1 MKKGQKKK
9 QDKAFKKRAKEKHA
23 HKRAQAF
30 GAMTALHH
38 VRQARNYPIE
48 GCWVQQ
54 DWQKGDSG
62 LAVVVVARRQP
73 NGNIVFGNYLVD
85 MFCLGLKN
93 TFCNADVPASQFH
106 HEHLPYFYRNT
117 AQSMSISPALAHEII
132 YGGIEYAAKFDF
144 RPQRDFRDS
153 QWVLDPPETHPRS
166 GKVEFGKD
174 GKPLFISGPYDNA
187 EAIVRQLRR
196 TAGEG
201 NFNYLMMLGEPPDDF
216 FVEDDDGFEEEEG
229 VN

>member
-9 QDKAFKKRAKEKHA
+9 QDKALKKRTKEKLS
-23 HKRAQAF
+23 HKRERAL
-30 GAMTALHH
+30 GAVTALYQ
-38 VRQARNYPIE
+38 VRHARNYPIE
-48 GCWVQQ
+48 GCWAQK
-54 DWQKGDSG
+54 DWQSGEGG

-85 MFCLGLKN
+85 VLCLGLKD
-93 TFCNADVPASQFH
+93 TYCNADIPASEFRH
-106 HEHLPYFYRNT
+106 DALPHIYRS
-117 AQSMSISPALAHEII
+117 AGPPMSISPALAHEIV
-132 YGGIEYAAKFDF
+132 YGGIEYAAKFGF
-144 RPQRDFRDS
+144 QPQRDFRDS

-187 EAIVRQLRR
+187 EAIVRQLIR

-216 FVEDDDGFEEEEG
+216 
-229 VN
+229 